1 MSGRRSRRAAPA
13 ITDRAAFP
21 VHRNR
26 TDVIAVAEYR
36 RVIALE
42 LLPAVAADDPT
53 VVDTIVDVVNRAYMT
68 AETELWRRPLPR
80 TDSEQTR
87 RAIASGEVAVARLDG
102 AIVGSLLVS
111 RTQAGAAKRK
121 ILASSAADVQT
132 EPNAYTV
139 SPPLVTAAV

>member
-1 MSGRRSRRAAPA
+1 
-13 ITDRAAFP
+13 
-21 VHRNR
+21 
-26 TDVIAVAEYR
+26 
-36 RVIALE
+36 VIALE

-80 TDSEQTR
+80 TDSEQTL
-87 RAIASGEVAVARLDG
+87 RAIVSGEVAVARLDG